1 MFELKNVRYKNILK
15 LNSLKLGSKKI
26 TAISGPSGGGKTT
39 LLRLLINFISPDSG
53 EILYKDKTLESY
65 SPEVIRKK
73 IKMLG
78 QQPIMFGETIQEE
91 FEIALNFANI
101 NEDNIDHYKEL
112 LEIVR
117 VDKELND
124 KSSELSGGEKQR
136 LALARLLLL
145 KPEILLLDEPTA
157 SLDKDNQKHILEF
170 LSKYAKT
177 NGSKIIMV
185 THSPELTKDIAQEQI
200 IISNGKVQ
208 EGAVIND

>member
-53 EILYKDKTLESY
+53 EILYKDKPLESY

-101 NEDNIDHYKEL
+101 NEHNIDHYKEL

-117 VDKELND
+117 VDKKLSD

-157 SLDKDNQKHILEF
+157 SLDKDNQKHILDF
-170 LSKYAKT
+170 LSEYTKT

>member
-1 MFELKNVRYKNILK
+1 MFKLQNIRYKNILNIDY
-15 LNSLKLGSKKI
+15 LEVGSEKI

-53 EILYKDKTLESY
+53 KIFYKDKPLEKY
-65 SPEVIRKK
+65 RPEVIREK

-91 FEIALNFANI
+91 FKIAAEFANF
-101 NEDNIDHYKEL
+101 NGHDREDYKEL
-112 LEIVR
+112 LKIVR
-117 VDKELND
+117 LDKRLND

-145 KPEILLLDEPTA
+145 KPEVLLLDEPTA
-157 SLDKDNQKHILEF
+157 SLDKDNQKHILAF
-170 LSKYAKT
+170 LAEYANN

-185 THSPELTKDIAQEQI
+185 THSPDLTKGIAQNQI
-200 IISNGKVQ
+200 IIAKGRYQ

>member
-1 MFELKNVRYKNILK
+1 MFKLDKVSYRDILK
-15 LNSLKLGSKKI
+15 IDHLELGSKKI

-53 EILYKDKTLESY
+53 EILYKDKPLESY

-157 SLDKDNQKHILEF
+157 SLDKGNQKHILDF
-170 LSKYAKT
+170 LSEYAKT

-185 THSPELTKDIAQEQI
+185 THSPELTKDIAQEHI
-200 IISNGKVQ
+200 IISDGKVQ

>member
-1 MFELKNVRYKNILK
+1 MFKLQNVSYNDILNIDYLE
-15 LNSLKLGSKKI
+15 LGSKKI

-53 EILYKDKTLESY
+53 KIFYKDKSLEKY
-65 SPEVIRKK
+65 RPEVIREK

-91 FEIALNFANI
+91 FKIAAEFASFNKY
-101 NEDNIDHYKEL
+101 NLEDFKDL

-117 VDKELND
+117 LDKNLSD
-124 KSSELSGGEKQR
+124 PSSKLSGGEKQR

-145 KPEILLLDEPTA
+145 KPEVLLLDEPTA
-157 SLDKDNQKHILEF
+157 SLDKDNQKHILTF
-170 LSKYAKT
+170 LAEYANN

-185 THSPELTKDIAQEQI
+185 THSPDLTKKIAQDQI
-200 IISNGKVQ
+200 IIANGKYQ
-208 EGAVIND
+208 KGAVIND

>member
-1 MFELKNVRYKNILK
+1 MFELQNIKYKNILNIDH
-15 LNSLKLGSKKI
+15 LELGSEKI

-53 EILYKDKTLESY
+53 KIFYKDKPLEKY
-65 SPEVIRKK
+65 RPEVIRGK

-91 FEIALNFANI
+91 FQIAAEFAGFN
-101 NEDNIDHYKEL
+101 DHDSKDYKEL
-112 LEIVR
+112 LKIVR
-117 VDKELND
+117 LDKNLND
-124 KSSELSGGEKQR
+124 NSSELSGGEKQR

-145 KPEILLLDEPTA
+145 KPEVLLLDEPTA

-170 LSKYAKT
+170 LAEYAKN

-185 THSPELTKDIAQEQI
+185 THSPDLTKEIAQGQI
-200 IISNGKVQ
+200 IIANGRYQ